1 MMRAKIRDF
10 IESNLNVYDE
20 ADFTDSDNIFETGF
34 VDSMFAL
41 QLVQFVEAEFD
52 VSVENTD
59 LDLTNFQSIDAI
71 AGFVTKKRS

>member
-1 MMRAKIRDF
+1 MRAKIRDF